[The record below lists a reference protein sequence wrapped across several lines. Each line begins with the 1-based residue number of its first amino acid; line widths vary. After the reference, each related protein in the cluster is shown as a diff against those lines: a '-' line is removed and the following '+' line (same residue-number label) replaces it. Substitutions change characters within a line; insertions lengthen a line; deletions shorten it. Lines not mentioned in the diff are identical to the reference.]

1 MDWLLLASIPLIILG
16 FVLKLN
22 PFLVVTF
29 VGIYAGLVSGF
40 DFFKVISDM
49 GKSFVDNRYIAIIW
63 LILPLLAI
71 LEHKGLKEQAK
82 NLISKIKVAS
92 TGKILMC
99 YFVLRQISAA
109 LGLLSLGGHA
119 QMVRPLIAPMAE
131 AAAKLKFKNL
141 SHEDSQKIKAYS
153 SGTDNV
159 AVFFGEDI
167 FIAVHSILFIKAF
180 YESNGII
187 VEPLHLSIWAIP
199 SGILALII
207 HCFRL
212 YLLDRKLEKKYKGLG
227 DDKS

>member
-16 FVLKLN
+16 FAIKIN

-29 VGIYAGLVSGF
+29 VGIYAGIVAKF
-40 DFFKVISDM
+40 DFVKIISDI
-49 GKSFVDNRYIAIIW
+49 GHSFANNRYVAIIW
-63 LILPLLAI
+63 LILPLLAV

-82 NLISKIKVAS
+82 NLISKIKGAS
-92 TGKILMC
+92 TGKILMG
-99 YFVLRQISAA
+99 YFIFRQITAA

-119 QMVRPLIAPMAE
+119 QMIKPLIAPMAE

-141 SHEDSQKIKAYS
+141 TRKDSQKIKAYS
-153 SGTDNV
+153 AATDNV

-167 FIAVHSILFIKAF
+167 FIAVHSILFIQAF
-180 YESNGII
+180 FASNNIS
-187 VEPLHLSIWAIP
+187 VSPVDLSIWAIP

-212 YLLDRKLEKKYKGLG
+212 YLLDKRLKKTYGVG
-227 DDKS
+227 NDHS